1 MLKSMAEPDMVT
13 VFRSADES
21 AEEDAMAIREMLEA
35 EGIDVVVLDDSAPG
49 VPEMAWE
56 VRVAPKDAAQAE
68 QLIADARLPEDD
80 MVEVDA
86 SPDLA
91 TETVFSAPAGA
102 GAHMEAMAI
111 KSILDSEGIASI
123 MVGDPVLPNLGFEIR
138 VAKEW
143 AERARQ
149 AIADAQAAGPEAA
162 EQEEKKTETPLNP

>member
-1 MLKSMAEPDMVT
+1 MSEPEMVT

-21 AEEDAMAIREMLEA
+21 AEEDAMAIRDMLLS
-35 EGIDVVVLDDSAPG
+35 EGIDVVVLDDNAPG

-56 VRVAPKDAAQAE
+56 VRVAPSSVSRAE
-68 QLIADARLPEDD
+68 QLIADARLPDD
-80 MVEVDA
+80 ELTDVDT

-91 TETVFSAPAGA
+91 TETIFTAGGGA

-111 KSILDSEGIASI
+111 KSILDSEGIGAV

-138 VAKEW
+138 VAKGN
-143 AERARQ
+143 AERARR

-162 EQEEKKTETPLNP
+162 EEEERNTETPFNP